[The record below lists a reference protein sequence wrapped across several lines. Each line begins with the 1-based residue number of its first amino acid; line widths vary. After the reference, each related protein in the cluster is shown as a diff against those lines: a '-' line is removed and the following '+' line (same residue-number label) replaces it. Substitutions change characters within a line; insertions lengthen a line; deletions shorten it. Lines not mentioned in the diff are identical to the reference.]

1 MAQSIALMAPTALGL
16 FGASSHESFHA
27 DGGQKSTA
35 VTERSGQK
43 PPQRRRDLSWS
54 DITVDQVDQDKS
66 IRSIRSL
73 HCRIGPYLDQGGAA
87 GPASAP
93 GLGLR
98 GPPGARRATHRQ
110 GTQVNTLE
118 RYAKPRCGT

>member
-1 MAQSIALMAPTALGL
+1 MAPTALGL

-54 DITVDQVDQDKS
+54 EITVDQDS
-66 IRSIRSL
+66 RSGRCTAESAD
-73 HCRIGPYLDQGGAA
+73 LDQGGIA

-98 GPPGARRATHRQ
+98 GPARRTPGHTPA

-118 RYAKPRCGT
+118 RYAKTRCGT